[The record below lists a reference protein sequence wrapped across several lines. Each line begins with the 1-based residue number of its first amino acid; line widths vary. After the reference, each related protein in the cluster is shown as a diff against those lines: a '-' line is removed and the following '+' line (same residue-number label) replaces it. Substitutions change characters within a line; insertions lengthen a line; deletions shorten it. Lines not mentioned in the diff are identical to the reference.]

1 MGKEYWLYGGGTMGS
16 KYTIQEAVV
25 VLNENSEVVE
35 WFDTTEEAEE
45 YVEEM
50 EDE

>member
-1 MGKEYWLYGGGTMGS
+1 MRKKYWLYGGGTMGS

-35 WFDTTEEAEE
+35 WFDTIEEAEE

>member
-1 MGKEYWLYGGGTMGS
+1 MG

-25 VLNENSEVVE
+25 VLNENCEVEE
-35 WFDTTEEAEE
+35 WFDTTEDAEQ

-50 EDE
+50 EDEEN

>member
-1 MGKEYWLYGGGTMGS
+1 MG
-16 KYTIQEAVV
+16 KYTIQDAVV
-25 VLNENSEVVE
+25 VLDENSEIIE
-35 WFDTTEEAEE
+35 WFDTMEEAEE